1 MPIPEGE
8 KDHPECQYHHLKGAQ
23 HKISQQMK
31 QQANCKPPP
40 QGLIMGLLQHAV
52 PQGRSMASLPPPAC
66 NATNH
71 STTHQATTHTPFSHA
86 ATYLKLLITVEGSD
100 LQPHVEEQQILEG
113 C

>member
-8 KDHPECQYHHLKGAQ
+8 KDRPECQYQKGVQ
-23 HKISQQMK
+23 HKISQQIK

-52 PQGRSMASLPPPAC
+52 PQGRSMASLPHQHAMPPIA
-66 NATNH
+66 AQHTKLP
-71 STTHQATTHTPFSHA
+71 HTPFSHA